1 MKPTM
6 HHAWTLLALLALASL
21 TPPLDAAG
29 APLKVGMD
37 PRSAP
42 WAFVPGADNSGVDFR
57 SKPSLSRA
65 DLARLEGIDVDVS
78 RALAEEMDRPVTIV
92 PVAYHSLEQALL
104 DGEIDLIVNA
114 FNRTR
119 ETAASIRASDPY
131 YPWGLLI
138 AARADDARFK
148 QHIDLR
154 GRRVGHFESQLV
166 NRTLY
171 SLGAGE
177 LKAYDNE
184 DRLFED
190 LKAGEIDAV
199 VYDSPAVRWRAKN
212 DDALKVVGDPLNKL
226 GYHVGVRAAD
236 AELFQGVQDAIRALT
251 DAGTL
256 AAIQSRWE
264 QP

>member
-21 TPPLDAAG
+21 TPPLDAAD

-119 ETAASIRASDPY
+119 ETAASIRAS
-131 YPWGLLI
+131 
-138 AARADDARFK
+138 DARFK